1 MAWEGVGVLDKQ
13 KVFCERFEQ
22 PMLSIIPFVLL
33 LVILPLTGI
42 SLTGIS
48 HSFEMKW
55 VVCSIN
61 SLPHHCYFD
70 LGEAQKGCLE
80 IE

>member
-13 KVFCERFEQ
+13 KAFCERFEQ

-42 SLTGIS
+42 YLAL
-48 HSFEMKW
+48 K
-55 VVCSIN
+55 
-61 SLPHHCYFD
+61 
-70 LGEAQKGCLE
+70 
-80 IE
+80 